1 MQPTFSF
8 ETQLKLGNE
17 GEQIFFDKYKDY
29 FEKNNSQNVM
39 APDFINKKTG
49 ALAEIKFDNSTRA
62 ARDSNKLQKNFFVE
76 MFSNSREM
84 TLGGPFRAVEEGV
97 DYYVYMFKE
106 PFRIFIFDAVKF
118 KNKAA
123 RIINEENY
131 KPKPVKNKTWY
142 TSGYAL
148 PINLF
153 EECRITEEIMCSGK
167 KLNNITV

>member
-1 MQPTFSF
+1 METTFSF

-17 GEQIFFDKYKDY
+17 GEQLFYDKYKDY

-39 APDFINKKTG
+39 APDFIHRKTG
-49 ALAEIKFDNSTRA
+49 ALAEIKFDNSTHA
-62 ARDSNKLQKNFFVE
+62 ARDLNGLQKNLFVE
-76 MFSNSREM
+76 MFSNTREM

-123 RIINEENY
+123 RIINEQNY
-131 KPKPVKNKTWY
+131 GEKFVKNKTWY

-153 EECRITEEIMCSGK
+153 EECRITEEIMDSGK
-167 KLNNITV
+167 KLNNITF